1 MNKIAYWLKAIRYHF
16 GLGVYSD
23 KYPSLS
29 MKPVVIAKKRYWKF
43 TDDTMMPTMRALA
56 YMNTLEMFDHRIN
69 QEDIEF
75 FCDSIDGQMK
85 VHTSTT
91 LNFRMKKLSIGR
103 SADNIFF
110 TSFL

>member
-1 MNKIAYWLKAIRYHF
+1 MIKNFVKKWLKAIRYYL

-56 YMNTLEMFDHRIN
+56 YIMKPLQGEICSHR
-69 QEDIEF
+69 F
-75 FCDSIDGQMK
+75 LLL
-85 VHTSTT
+85 
-91 LNFRMKKLSIGR
+91 LNDK
-103 SADNIFF
+103 
-110 TSFL
+110 